1 MICTECGN
9 QIVCGC
15 GPVCLVC
22 QYTGRGKPVT
32 ATEVKACLA
41 DAAEA
46 ERQARGLAAA
56 LDATYAALRRTAL
69 IDEPALTVLEAQES
83 LAARIRNPEHNRK
96 KPNWDEID
104 AQEEEEQRE
113 REPVCQSCR
122 GTGQWLTFPCP
133 DCSEDGDRERD

>member
-1 MICTECGN
+1 MPADFKPPDPNPYHSE
-9 QIVCGC
+9 
-15 GPVCLVC
+15 LV
-22 QYTGRGKPVT
+22 
-32 ATEVKACLA
+32 
-41 DAAEA
+41 
-46 ERQARGLAAA
+46 ARGLAAA

-83 LAARIRNPEHNRK
+83 LAVRIRNPGHNRK
-96 KPNWDEID
+96 KPNWEEID

>member
-1 MICTECGN
+1 MSLCSQCGN
-9 QIVCGC
+9 QIIVGC

-22 QYTGRGKPVT
+22 QHTGRVT
-32 ATEVKACLA
+32 ATEVKQSVQ
-41 DAAEA
+41 DAILEHTAS
-46 ERQARGLAAA
+46 A
-56 LDATYAALRRTAL
+56 LDAVYAALRRTAL

-96 KPNWDEID
+96 KPNWEEID

>member
-9 QIVCGC
+9 QVVHGC

-22 QYTGRGKPVT
+22 QHTGRGKTMP
-32 ATEVKACLA
+32 A
-41 DAAEA
+41 DFKSPDPNPYHSELV
-46 ERQARGLAAA
+46 ARGLAAA